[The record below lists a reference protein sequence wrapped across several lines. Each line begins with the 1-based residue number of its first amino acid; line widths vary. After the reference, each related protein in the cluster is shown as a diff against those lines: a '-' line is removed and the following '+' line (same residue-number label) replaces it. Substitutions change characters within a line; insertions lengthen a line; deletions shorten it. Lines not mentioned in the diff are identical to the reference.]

1 MAEPAGICSRMARGA
16 RAALMPLALA
26 GAMAACSSSTTNQAK
41 ATQAATHAVAAVT
54 PIAANATTTE
64 GELIVAVTANDFSF
78 ALNRASVPA
87 GRVHVQLVNQSK
99 DYEHEVW
106 VYPQQQ
112 PKLQEMLTQK
122 RAGKD
127 VEELDYLQGVAG
139 HVEDVP
145 AGQTAAFDASLTP
158 GTYEL
163 SCFIASDIGG
173 KKMVHYDMGMHTLLT
188 VQ

>member
-1 MAEPAGICSRMARGA
+1 MVRGV
-16 RAALMPLALA
+16 RAALIPLALA
-26 GAMAACSSSTTNQAK
+26 LAVAGCSSANNQAK
-41 ATQAATHAVAAVT
+41 ATQAPPHAAAAVT

-64 GELIVAVTANDFSF
+64 GEVILAVTANDFSF
-78 ALNRASVPA
+78 VLNRTSVPA
-87 GRVHVQLVNQSK
+87 GRVHVQLLNQSK

-112 PKLQEMLTQK
+112 PKLQELLTQK

-139 HVEDVP
+139 HVENVP
-145 AGQTAAFDASLTP
+145 AGETAAFDANLTP

-163 SCFIASDIGG
+163 ACFITSDIGG
-173 KKMVHYDMGMHTLLT
+173 KKMVHYDMGMHALVT

>member
-1 MAEPAGICSRMARGA
+1 MATSPSPLRV
-16 RAALMPLALA
+16 ALTAVLPLTLLV
-26 GAMAACSSSTTNQAK
+26 AACSSSTTNQAK
-41 ATQAATHAVAAVT
+41 ATQAATHAAAAPLT

-64 GELIVAVTANDFSF
+64 GEVIVAVTANDFAF
-78 ALNRASVPA
+78 TLNRSRVPA

-112 PKLQEMLTQK
+112 AKLQDMLAQK

-127 VEELDYLQGVAG
+127 VEELDVLTGVAG

-145 AGQTAAFDASLTP
+145 AGQTAAFDATLTA

-163 SCFIASDIGG
+163 ACFITSDIGG